1 MTHLVACSSSSPF
14 QSMASARCSLPFRI
28 SLATSSS
35 PWRAARC
42 KAVEPSAVRASIW
55 WRLWMFRGHHI
66 EHHRGLQS
74 WLEVHYSNISWKI
87 LQNMWRKLMTIWKR
101 WDAFFVE
108 DEGVS
113 RFILHKKNVM
123 LQLKGLAGFSCTTFF
138 QEEIVGF
145 RAWSDWIWELP
156 ERPQHMT
163 QQKLSGL

>member
-1 MTHLVACSSSSPF
+1 MTHLVACSSSSP
-14 QSMASARCSLPFRI
+14 LPVHGICQI

-35 PWRAARC
+35 PWPAARC

-66 EHHRGLQS
+66 EDHRGSPGSSLFQYI
-74 WLEVHYSNISWKI
+74 LENVE
-87 LQNMWRKLMTIWKR
+87 NMWKKLMTIWKR